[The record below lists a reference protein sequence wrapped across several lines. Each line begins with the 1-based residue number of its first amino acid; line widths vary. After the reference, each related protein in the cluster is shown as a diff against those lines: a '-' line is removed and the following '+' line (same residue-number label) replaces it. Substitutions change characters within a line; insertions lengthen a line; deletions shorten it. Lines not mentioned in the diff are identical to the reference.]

1 MARREYSK
9 RLGVISDD
17 QLQAALDRFD
27 LGRLLSA
34 EPAIGGLFGQNIM
47 LRTTEGEFVFR
58 GAPHWDPEGNY
69 DWQFQKE
76 QLFSRLVHEG
86 RTGPPVPWPYL
97 IEESEEIFGW
107 NWAIMPRA
115 AGLSMVPEAGHEF
128 AIEDRMAQA
137 VAVGTALAALHTVT
151 ATEPARY
158 DRQIPGLRPITGNYG
173 GYVRSN
179 IERLLAEC
187 QDASAATPA
196 EDVAWVRAF
205 VEERLPA
212 FEEEF
217 TPTVIHLDYS
227 ENNAVLAADQGSWRV
242 AGVVD
247 WMTAEVG
254 HPEAD
259 LCRSIAH
266 YHYRGLG
273 EQHAFLA
280 AYREAHTARPGFAE
294 RFPVFMLQERLLIWG
309 YGQRHTVWFPEGL
322 TLRQWMRQFL
332 DPNLYS
338 V

>member
-1 MARREYSK
+1 
-9 RLGVISDD
+9 V
-17 QLQAALDRFD
+17 
-27 LGRLLSA
+27 
-34 EPAIGGLFGQNIM
+34 
-47 LRTTEGEFVFR
+47 
-58 GAPHWDPEGNY
+58 
-69 DWQFQKE
+69 DW
-76 QLFSRLVHEG
+76 
-86 RTGPPVPWPYL
+86 
-97 IEESEEIFGW
+97 
-107 NWAIMPRA
+107 
-115 AGLSMVPEAGHEF
+115 
-128 AIEDRMAQA
+128 
-137 VAVGTALAALHTVT
+137 
-151 ATEPARY
+151 
-158 DRQIPGLRPITGNYG
+158 
-173 GYVRSN
+173 VRS
-179 IERLLAEC
+179 L
-187 QDASAATPA
+187 
-196 EDVAWVRAF
+196 

-322 TLRQWMRQFL
+322 TLRQCMRQFL